1 MTSSVRMTA
10 DRKVQGQSIRS
21 RSQGTYEW
29 LRKDEVVVFRLEVNT
44 ALEIE
49 ADGGKTQRES
59 SVLTIYDGEYM
70 YTYAQSLAT
79 LSPNA
84 SLCRAFSSRLRSR
97 CSPRWWRRKAINL
110 GVWGRAPRQH
120 SGPVGHMST
129 LVGWTSM
136 VAEGV

>member
-1 MTSSVRMTA
+1 MTA

-70 YTYAQSLAT
+70 YRNRGVQKS
-79 LSPNA
+79 SPSPEAESWRVREA
-84 SLCRAFSSRLRSR
+84 SL
-97 CSPRWWRRKAINL
+97 PRTGDR
-110 GVWGRAPRQH
+110 
-120 SGPVGHMST
+120 
-129 LVGWTSM
+129 
-136 VAEGV
+136 